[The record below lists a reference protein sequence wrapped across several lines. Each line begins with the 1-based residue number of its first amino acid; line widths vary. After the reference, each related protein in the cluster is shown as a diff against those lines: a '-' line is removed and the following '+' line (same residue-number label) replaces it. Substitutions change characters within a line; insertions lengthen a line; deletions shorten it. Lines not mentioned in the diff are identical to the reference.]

1 VIQSLNE
8 RHALV
13 TGAGSGIGAAI
24 ALSLAQHGCRL
35 TLAGRS
41 QETLQKQ
48 AEHIRQHVPEVS
60 VILAPLDVTDPG
72 SVQAGLAMAQSR
84 LGPVNIL
91 VNNAGQAESQPFL
104 RTDSDLWQRT
114 LAVNLTGTYHM
125 THATLPGMLEAAK
138 SGTPG
143 RIVMVASTAGL
154 MGYPYVSAYAAAKHG
169 VIGLTR
175 SLALELAR
183 KNITVNAVCPGYTE
197 TAIVTQAVDN
207 IVAKTGQTPEQA
219 RHALAARNPMQRLV
233 QPAEVA
239 HTVTWLCL
247 PGSESVNGQALA
259 IDGGEQAG

>member
-1 VIQSLNE
+1 
-8 RHALV
+8 
-13 TGAGSGIGAAI
+13 
-24 ALSLAQHGCRL
+24 
-35 TLAGRS
+35 
-41 QETLQKQ
+41 
-48 AEHIRQHVPEVS
+48 
-60 VILAPLDVTDPG
+60 
-72 SVQAGLAMAQSR
+72 
-84 LGPVNIL
+84 
-91 VNNAGQAESQPFL
+91 
-104 RTDSDLWQRT
+104 
-114 LAVNLTGTYHM
+114 
-125 THATLPGMLEAAK
+125 
-138 SGTPG
+138 
-143 RIVMVASTAGL
+143 
-154 MGYPYVSAYAAAKHG
+154 

>member
-1 VIQSLNE
+1 MNADA

-24 ALSLAQHGCRL
+24 ALALARQGCRL
-35 TLAGRS
+35 TLAGRR
-41 QETLQKQ
+41 QEALQAQ
-48 AEHIRQHVPEVS
+48 AEHLRQAVPD
-60 VILAPLDVTDPG
+60 LAVVLATLDVTDPH
-72 SVQAGLAMAQSR
+72 SVQAGVALAQQS
-84 LGPVNIL
+84 LGPINIL
-91 VNNAGQAESQPFL
+91 INNAGQAQSQPFL
-104 RTDSDLWQRT
+104 RTDPELWQHT
-114 LAVNLTGTYHM
+114 LAVNLSGPYHM
-125 THATLPGMLEAAK
+125 TQAVLPAMLEAAA

-197 TAIVTQAVDN
+197 TDIVEQAVHN
-207 IVAKTGQTPEQA
+207 IVAKTGQTPAQA
-219 RHALAARNPMQRLV
+219 RQTLASRNPMQRMV

-239 HTVTWLCL
+239 HTVAWLCQH
-247 PGSESVNGQALA
+247 GSDAINGQAIA
-259 IDGGEQAG
+259 VDGGEQAG